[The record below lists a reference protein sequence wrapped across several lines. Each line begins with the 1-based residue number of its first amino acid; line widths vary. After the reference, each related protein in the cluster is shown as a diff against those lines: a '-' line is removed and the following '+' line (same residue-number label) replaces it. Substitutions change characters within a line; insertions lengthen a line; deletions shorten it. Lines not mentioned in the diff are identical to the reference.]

1 MKTTP
6 VPRAVEY
13 EIFARKSPG
22 RASTFELGTQ
32 RVEVDTTPDQGGTL
46 PGPADLLTAAFAA
59 CVLKNVD
66 RFSRILPF
74 RYSAAEIVVTV
85 ERQESPPRIKYV
97 TYVLRVTTDEPSRR
111 VDLLHRNI
119 IDHGTVFNTLREVC
133 DVEGEIV
140 AVRSGHDGTM
150 HISSSP

>member
-1 MKTTP
+1 MSTTP
-6 VPRAVEY
+6 IRRSVEY

-22 RASTFELGTQ
+22 SSSIFELGTQ
-32 RVEVDTTPDQGGTL
+32 QLEVDTTADQGAAL

-66 RFSRILPF
+66 RFSEILPF

-97 TYVLRVTTDEPSRR
+97 TYVLRVTTDEPQRR
-111 VDLLHRNI
+111 VDLLHRNVI
-119 IDHGTVFNTLREVC
+119 AHGTVFNTLREAC
-133 DVEGEIV
+133 DVAGEIV
-140 AVRSGHDGTM
+140 AVR
-150 HISSSP
+150 P